1 MGIKESLPV
10 LRGKSASIN
19 EKEEKEYF
27 TRTHKILRI
36 NYINNTYS
44 DFNLK
49 KSLEIK
55 VFTNKINKPDNG
67 VMKDY
72 SWVEYLIIH
81 IKKLQVIYNSQ
92 WTNDLLI
99 ILEGKNINI
108 PENKYFSD
116 FFFHEYEIKSM
127 PKIISDEN
135 GQLENNPITNY
146 DDIFYTL
153 YNNELS
159 VIKDNNYFELDILA
173 NLGGSYLEVNEEEP
187 LDDVTGEYQE
197 RRNIVKKYMKVFK
210 DHLFNN
216 REHPIY
222 QIIYIFNNLFCSY
235 IKNKIKDYENQ
246 LEKEVI
252 DQIRFND
259 LISNLEQEITY
270 SLQEV
275 ITRMHSAIKLF
286 YSTTINYRFF
296 QEEKDDLINLVTTLF
311 FSTGKLYESLLELY
325 SYSFKEEFEDLQ
337 SKLIELKSVKPH
349 KVGIEIRFCL
359 DETTLK
365 LQKNLKDHKKNN
377 KIETIEEIQTN
388 KEMNTSFKK
397 MKKAKLFQKISEQNK
412 LNELYTIKEKD
423 EEKDENPNSI
433 NNTPASKNIKDNGN
447 LLYYFTEETDNIYP
461 KSTKGNKL
469 DYYKPIRSKTKPVFL
484 NKEDEF
490 LFDGTS
496 LLEDSRNE
504 IYYNPANQMR
514 NSVYNFNN
522 RKLFF
527 PKLFKQLKNN
537 INFEENRKNVLF
549 SKNKNIID
557 NSLSIPYLSAIKLM
571 KSLKKYKTP
580 FEKIILIAAIN
591 DQIMES
597 VTDFWKD
604 MEPYIE
610 KDYLFIEADE
620 IMSIFLYIIIQT
632 QMPEILL
639 ECKII
644 NNFTTKFTKRFS
656 IAYNYTLLEGS
667 LDYISG
673 INDIKELYQ
682 KENGFLDA
690 SRSILDISSQR
701 ISKFGLDMI
710 NNNEKLF
717 N

>member
-19 EKEEKEYF
+19 KKEEKEYF

>member
-19 EKEEKEYF
+19 KKEEKEYF

-365 LQKNLKDHKKNN
+365 LQKKLKDHKKNN

-701 ISKFGLDMI
+701 ISKIGLDML